1 MKDLMRSIGPWVH
14 GILDYASVILLAIA
28 PRFTGFS
35 GKQAMICYALAV
47 VHLLLTVLTRYPLGV
62 VKIVG
67 FPIHGAIE
75 LLVSILLL
83 VMPWLAGFSRGV
95 LSTHFFVYF
104 GLLLLVIWFL
114 TDYRGLRGRKSVVG
128 SR

>member
-1 MKDLMRSIGPWVH
+1 MKELMRSIGPWTH

-28 PRFTGFS
+28 PRVTGFS
-35 GKQAMICYALAV
+35 GKQALICYALAV
-47 VHLLLTVLTRYPLGV
+47 VHLLLTILTRFPLGV
-62 VKIVG
+62 VKIVR

-114 TDYRGLRGRKSVVG
+114 TDYRNVRGRKVSP
-128 SR
+128 